1 MSPAKTGDTVKIHY
15 IGKLE
20 DQSVFDSSAERDP
33 LEFKIGESEVIR
45 GLQEGVVGMASGQK
59 KSLVLPPDEAFG
71 QIHAEL
77 IVDVEMNQFP
87 QNITPTIGEQLQLK
101 RQDGSSINVTITNT
115 TKESVTLDANHPL
128 AGLTLFFDIEL
139 VEIS

>member
-1 MSPAKTGDTVKIHY
+1 MSPAKAGDTVKIHY
-15 IGKLE
+15 TGKLE
-20 DQSVFDSSAERDP
+20 DQSVFDSSADRDP
-33 LEFKIGESEVIR
+33 LEFKIGESVVIR

-59 KSLVLPPDEAFG
+59 KSLVLPPEEAFG
-71 QIHAEL
+71 QIHDEL

-87 QNITPTIGEQLQLK
+87 ENITPTIGEQLQLK

-115 TKESVTLDANHPL
+115 TEESVTLDANHPL

-139 VEIS
+139 VEIA